1 MRISAIRSYKRS
13 LLLKKPYTIA
23 WETYTDTENVFFEVE
38 LANGIIGLGAG
49 CPELEVVGESPEMTL
64 ENLKSEKVSQLIG
77 KDIREFQGHLSGLES
92 VFGKFPGTMAAVD
105 IALHD
110 AFTQWLGISVVDFY
124 GRKHHKMLTSIT
136 IGIKNVEETLQEARE
151 YHAQGFK
158 ALKVKTGL
166 NAEED
171 AERII
176 RLREEF
182 KSHFSIRVDAN
193 TGYTPAQLKYFL
205 EHTQTAN
212 VEVIEQPFPA
222 GKDEDLLHFGPEVK
236 KVLAA
241 DESLTGVQSAL
252 QLTHQ
257 PAYGIYNIKLMKCG
271 GIKSALEI
279 ASIARQANISLF
291 WGCNDESRISIS
303 AALHAALSC
312 AHTRYLDLDGSL
324 DLAEDMVTGGFLL
337 EDGYLFPN
345 EKSGFGLTKC

>member
-23 WETYTDTENVFFEVE
+23 WETYTDTENVFFEIE
-38 LANGIIGLGAG
+38 LANGILGLGSG
-49 CPELEVVGESPEMTL
+49 CPELDVVGESPAMTL
-64 ENLKSEKVSQLIG
+64 QHLQSDKVAQLIG
-77 KDIREFQGHLSGLES
+77 KDIREFQGHLSNLQAD
-92 VFGKFPGTMAAVD
+92 FGKFPGTMAAID

-110 AFTQWLGISVVDFY
+110 AFAQWLDIPVVDFY
-124 GRKHHKMLTSIT
+124 GRKHKKMLTSIT
-136 IGIKNVEETLQEARE
+136 IGIKNVQETLQEARE

-182 KSHFSIRVDAN
+182 KTDFSIRVDAN
-193 TGYTPAQLKYFL
+193 TGYTPMQLKYFL
-205 EHTQTAN
+205 EQTKIQN

-222 GKDEDLLHFGPEVK
+222 GKDKDLLQFGPEVK

-241 DESLTGVQSAL
+241 DESLTDVQSAL

-271 GIKSALEI
+271 GIKTALEI
-279 ASIARQANISLF
+279 ASIARQANIDLF

-312 AHTRYLDLDGSL
+312 AHTKFLDLDGSL
-324 DLAEDMVTGGFLL
+324 DLAEDMVSGGFLL
-337 EDGYLFPN
+337 ADGYLSPN